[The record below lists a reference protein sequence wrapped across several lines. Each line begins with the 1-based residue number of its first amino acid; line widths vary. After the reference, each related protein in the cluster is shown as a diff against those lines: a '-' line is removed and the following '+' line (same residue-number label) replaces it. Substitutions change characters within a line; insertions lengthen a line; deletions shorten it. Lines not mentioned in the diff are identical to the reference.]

1 MRRPLA
7 IAAVA
12 LAGFGASQVA
22 TAANTAPS
30 PRTCFAAKNWGPAP
44 ESVRPCVRITR
55 VEEDG
60 SFEFSVSDADGT
72 VRYTSG
78 VGALDR

>member
-1 MRRPLA
+1 MKRTTA
-7 IAAVA
+7 IAAIA
-12 LAGFGASQVA
+12 LAGFGAAQVA
-22 TAANTAPS
+22 GANTAPS

-44 ESVRPCVRITR
+44 DSIRPCVQITQ

-60 SFEFSVSDADGT
+60 SFAFSVSDADGT